1 MQNRN
6 YNKSKIVEITKSI
19 FREYDIRGVYPH
31 QINEEAVGN
40 IAKAIYIKCK
50 QEGVNKICVGR
61 DGRLSGESLLETLS
75 FSLSKYGLNVE
86 NIGMVT
92 TPLLYFAAKKNKSKS
107 GVMIT
112 GSHNPKDYN
121 GIKLVINDKPVSGNE
136 IYKLINTDIKTSK
149 KIGEIKYKDIKDEY
163 VAEVVEN
170 INLVS
175 DKKIKVVIDCGNGS
189 AGCIA
194 PILFK
199 KLGCEVIELYS
210 DVDGNFPNHHP
221 DPGKLENLKDL
232 AVAVKSSNA
241 DLGLAFDGDGDRVG
255 LITDKGEIVFPD
267 KILMMMSKDILKNK
281 KGKIIFDV
289 KCSNALPKI
298 IKDFNGTPI
307 ISPTGHFHIKN
318 GIKEHNPLLAGE
330 MSGHI
335 FFNDKWYGFDDGH
348 YSGARIIELI
358 SKNNCSISSLN
369 EKLPKLFSTPELNIS
384 VTDENK
390 FKIIEEFSKNCL
402 LKGEK
407 ITIDGLRI
415 NFDNGWGLIRASNT
429 TPKLVLRFEGNS
441 KNDLKSIQK
450 KFLDELT
457 RICPYID
464 INLE

>member
-1 MQNRN
+1 M
-6 YNKSKIVEITKSI
+6 EITKSI

-31 QINEEAVGN
+31 QINEEVVGN

-298 IKDFNGTPI
+298 IKNFNGTPI